1 MANRKITLFFYS
13 IVILF
18 FLERNDNMKIVFITN
33 MMNHHQKPVADYL
46 YQKFG
51 DNYHFVT
58 TMPIPK
64 NFLNVGYKN
73 NDDCPYINTALN

>member
-1 MANRKITLFFYS
+1 
-13 IVILF
+13 
-18 FLERNDNMKIVFITN
+18 

>member
-1 MANRKITLFFYS
+1 
-13 IVILF
+13 
-18 FLERNDNMKIVFITN
+18 MKIVFITN

-64 NFLNVGYKN
+64 KFLNVGYV
-73 NDDCPYINTALN
+73 YHHYSVRF